1 MEFSEQAMRRNV
13 SDSKRW
19 NRDRQKYLKNDRAL
33 HDTLIRASGNRFW
46 ENTYYGS
53 SYRIEIFG
61 N

>member
-1 MEFSEQAMRRNV
+1 MRRNV

-19 NRDRQKYLKNDRAL
+19 IRDRQKYLKNDRAL